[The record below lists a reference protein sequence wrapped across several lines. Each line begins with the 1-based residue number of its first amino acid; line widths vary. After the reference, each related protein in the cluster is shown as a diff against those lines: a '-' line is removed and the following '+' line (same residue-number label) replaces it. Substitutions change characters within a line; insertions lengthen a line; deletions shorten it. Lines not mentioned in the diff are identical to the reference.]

1 MIDNLL
7 DGLKEGR
14 VKAAEFGQ
22 GVDKS
27 MKEALEGTKISAD
40 QLEKW
45 KSVAKGGKE
54 GSAAMT
60 EIAKAL
66 ASIEDETKRNEIG
79 VKLFGTMYED
89 RGQNITNTYWRS
101 R

>member
-1 MIDNLL
+1 M
-7 DGLKEGR
+7 G
-14 VKAAEFGQ
+14 
-22 GVDKS
+22 
-27 MKEALEGTKISAD
+27 
-40 QLEKW
+40 

-79 VKLFGTMYED
+79 VKLFG
-89 RGQNITNTYWRS
+89 R
-101 R
+101 

>member
-1 MIDNLL
+1 
-7 DGLKEGR
+7 
-14 VKAAEFGQ
+14 
-22 GVDKS
+22 

-45 KSVAKGGKE
+45 GKSVAKGGKE

-66 ASIEDETKRNEIG
+66 VSIEDETKRNEIG

-89 RGQNITNTYWRS
+89 QGQNITNTLIGAQGKVI
-101 R
+101 